1 MLIIFLL
8 ILNLGIANNFKDMPI
23 TLNQPNGTTIECLIS
38 GDEFYQRLHNEDG
51 YTIIQDIKDGYYYYA
66 KKDNNQITKT
76 DFKVGSINP
85 QNIGIDKNIG
95 ISKEEYLLIRDK
107 YFRGV
112 ETRDAPSVGTI
123 NNLNVFIRFADE
135 EEFVTPRSVY
145 DIPFNDSEGPSM
157 YHYFYEVSYN
167 LLTVNTHHYPA
178 CDINTNLS
186 YQDGYPRDY
195 YKPYNENTN
204 PSGYQNDNQA
214 RMREHTMLKNA
225 MEFVA
230 NDIPDDL
237 DIDSNDDG
245 YIDNVTFLVSGA
257 PTGWSDLLWPHR
269 WALYTYDVY
278 INGSRVYDYNLNL
291 DQGGYFTVGTLCHE
305 FFHSLGAP
313 DLYHYYDDTAP
324 VAVGGW
330 DVMDASS
337 DIPQSMSAFMKY
349 QYTEW
354 ITSMPEVEYGGVYQ
368 INPLS
373 SNENNIYRINSP
385 LSNDEYFV
393 VEYRVKEGLYEI
405 NTPGD
410 DNGLLIYR
418 VNTNYNGNAN
428 GPPDGLYLYRYGGTI
443 ESSGSFGA
451 AVFSQETQRTKFND
465 TTNPSCFLTDGSNG
479 GINISYVGEDLETI
493 EFAITNL
500 ILVSDIDELVY
511 DTDEDGNINPGEEI
525 ILNLS
530 LANFSDGINA
540 NNITT
545 SLYSNDNITIQNPIN
560 TYSEILQDGE
570 IIYQPYTINIANDI
584 SLGDIHLGLDIT
596 ADYIENGQPLAFQ
609 DQVDFLINVNLL
621 QKGFPFFTSSQ
632 VSGSPTIADLNQDG
646 ENEIY
651 FADFTGIIRVL
662 DLEGNEIETE
672 IFPFDTGS
680 QIWGSGAVADINNDG
695 IDEIVFGSKSKKLYA
710 FTYTSL
716 LFEYDAE
723 SFLIGSPAIGNIDS
737 DSELEIV
744 VGGFSGSNKKLYA
757 VNHDGTDVTNFPLDI
772 GEKIRKGAALAD
784 FNGNDLDDIVF
795 GTEDDHVYLILDDG
809 TIAPGFPFQGDNAFR
824 TAPIIID
831 HNSAKFIAIG
841 SEEGTLY
848 GIYPDGTVNFE
859 YHTDYPITTSP
870 SIYNQDGYFYIV
882 FGNSNGDVYAL
893 DMSGNLNT
901 EFLISTGYSISSSIL
916 FADLNN
922 DTLDEIIILDEGGFL
937 NVLNS
942 DLTAF
947 SNTPIEYEFEFSS
960 APTISDIDQDGD
972 LEVLAGTVN
981 ALYALD
987 FKDLTTLNDS
997 WNIFRGNYKR
1007 NGLFIGNSCVSGDL
1021 NSDGEYNILD
1031 ITLLINQIFGQSNQ
1045 NECSGDVD
1053 QNGVIDIVDI
1063 IHLINLILD
1072 L

>member
-8 ILNLGIANNFKDMPI
+8 ILNLGIANNFKNMPI
-23 TLNQPNGTTIECLIS
+23 TLNQPDGTTINCLIS
-38 GDEFYQRLHNEDG
+38 GDEFYQRLHDENN
-51 YTIIQDIKDGYYYYA
+51 YTIIQNIKDGYYYYA
-66 KKDNNQITKT
+66 IEDNDKISTTHHKYGN
-76 DFKVGSINP
+76 INP
-85 QNIGIDKNIG
+85 EDIGIPKNIG
-95 ISKEEYLLIRDK
+95 ISKEEYLSIRNK
-107 YFRGV
+107 YFRDV
-112 ETRDAPSVGTI
+112 ETRDAPSIGTI

-135 EEFVTPRSVY
+135 GEFVTPRTVY
-145 DIPFNDSEGPSM
+145 DIPFNDPEGPSM
-157 YHYFYEVSYN
+157 YHYFHEVSYE

-186 YQDGYPRDY
+186 YQDQYPRAY
-195 YKPYNENTN
+195 YKPYNENSN
-204 PSGYQNDNQA
+204 PDGYENDNQA

-245 YIDNVTFLVSGA
+245 YIDNVTFLVSGS

-313 DLYHYYDDTAP
+313 DLYHYYDDVAP

-354 ITSMPEVEYGGVYQ
+354 ITSMNEVEYGGVYQ

-373 SNENNIYRINSP
+373 SNENNIYKINSP
-385 LSNDEYFV
+385 LSDDEYFV
-393 VEYRVKEGLYEI
+393 LEYRVKEGLYEV

-428 GPPDGLYLYRYGGTI
+428 GPPDGLYLYRYGGTP

-500 ILVSDIDELVY
+500 ILVPQIDGLVY

-525 ILNLS
+525 IINFS
-530 LANFSDGINA
+530 LANLSDGINA
-540 NNITT
+540 SNITT
-545 SLYSNDNITIQNPIN
+545 TLYSDNDILIQNPVN
-560 TYSEILQDGE
+560 NYNEFLEDGE
-570 IIYQPYTINIANDI
+570 IIYQSYTININDDI
-584 SLGDIHLGLDIT
+584 PLGDIHLGIDIT
-596 ADYIENGQPLAFQ
+596 ASYIENGQPLDFQ
-609 DQVDFLINVNLL
+609 NQSDFSINVNLM
-621 QKGFPFFTSSQ
+621 QEGFPFFTSSQ
-632 VSGSPTIADLNQDG
+632 ISGAPTVADLNKDG

-651 FADFTGIIRVL
+651 FADFTGVIRAL
-662 DLEGNEIETE
+662 DPWGNELTTG

-680 QIWGSGAVADINNDG
+680 QIWGTAAVADINNDG

-716 LFEYDAE
+716 LFEYDAD
-723 SFLIGSPAIGNIDS
+723 SFLIGTPAIGNIDS

-744 VGGFSGSNKKLYA
+744 AGGFSGSNKKLYV
-757 VNHDGTDVTNFPLDI
+757 VNHDGTDVANFPLDV
-772 GEKIRKGAALAD
+772 GEKIKKGAALAD
-784 FNGNDLDDIVF
+784 FNENGLDDIVF
-795 GTEDDHVYLILDDG
+795 GTENDHVYLILDDG
-809 TIAPGFPFQGDNAFR
+809 TIAPGFPFEGDDAFR
-824 TAPIIID
+824 TAPIIIN
-831 HNSAKFIAIG
+831 HNGIDFIVIG

-848 GIYPDGTVNFE
+848 GLHPDGTLKFE
-859 YHTDYPITTSP
+859 FHTNYPITTSP
-870 SIYNQDGYFYIV
+870 SIYKKDEYLYII
-882 FGNSNGDVYAL
+882 FGNSNGDIYAL
-893 DMSGNLNT
+893 DMNGNQNT
-901 EFLISTGYSISSSIL
+901 AFLISTGYSISSSIL

-922 DTLDEIIILDEGGFL
+922 DTLDEIIVLDEGGFL

-942 DLTAF
+942 DLTPF
-947 SNTPIEYEFEFSS
+947 NNTPIEYDFEFSS

-981 ALYALD
+981 ALYVID
-987 FKDLTTLNDS
+987 FKDLSFINES
-997 WNIFRGNYKR
+997 WNIFRGNHRR
-1007 NGLFIGNSCVSGDL
+1007 NGLFVGNSCIPGDL
-1021 NSDGEYNILD
+1021 NYDGEYNILD
-1031 ITLLINQIFGQSNQ
+1031 ITLLINQIFNDNTQL
-1045 NECSGDVD
+1045 ECSGDID
-1053 QNGVIDIVDI
+1053 GNGVVDIVDI
-1063 IHLINLILD
+1063 ISLINLILD
-1072 L
+1072 